1 MTFVTCH
8 QVTRG
13 PTIGVG
19 KLFLAGVGETDFS
32 WEMFMATKVRLL
44 LSCTVVLVM
53 MSLAGCGHYTCG
65 ITFGS
70 STCGS
75 SGSGG
80 NGGGG
85 GGSTA
90 NAFAYAVDQN
100 GSMDGYALNV
110 TAKTF
115 GTVSTY
121 TPPVMPA
128 NKGGVGVVVAQGKYL
143 YAVMN
148 DLQKIFGWSIGTNG
162 SLTALSGF
170 PLSVPSL
177 SGISG
182 FSYNQQV
189 VITNPAGTLMF
200 VAEATNEQ
208 ILVFQI
214 SSSGAL
220 TAVSGS
226 PFSTAAASLAPQN
239 MGMDGLGRFLY
250 VSHAS
255 DTHSGTTV
263 VGYSVSST
271 GSNVGALTLI
281 PGSPFNIPLWQMEG
295 DPSGNY
301 LIGISGKTQSIYG
314 SNDKNLYVYSIDQT
328 TGVLTA
334 APGSPMATVYA
345 PFNIAIQ
352 PKSVNGEFIYSFS
365 LNDAGTGT
373 NPIEAYKLDA
383 TTGALSLV
391 TGSPFSIA
399 TPTAFGQFDQSGN
412 YLFIYSGVAPSVSLG
427 VVNVASTGALSETLP
442 TTPLVTSGYF
452 AASDLP

>member
-1 MTFVTCH
+1 
-8 QVTRG
+8 
-13 PTIGVG
+13 
-19 KLFLAGVGETDFS
+19 
-32 WEMFMATKVRLL
+32 MATKVRLL
-44 LSCTVVLVM
+44 LTFAVVLIM
-53 MSLAGCGHYTCG
+53 MSLVGCGHYTCG

-75 SGSGG
+75 GGSGG
-80 NGGGG
+80 NGGGGG

-90 NAFAYAVDQN
+90 NAFAYVVDQN
-100 GSMDGYALNV
+100 GSMDGYALNA
-110 TAKTF
+110 TANTF
-115 GTVSTY
+115 GKVSTY
-121 TPPVMPA
+121 IPPVIPA

-143 YAVMN
+143 YAVLE
-148 DLQKIFGWSIGTNG
+148 DVQKIFGWSIGTNG
-162 SLTALSGF
+162 SLTALTGF
-170 PLSVPSL
+170 PISLPSL

-182 FSYNQQV
+182 YSYNQQV

-200 VAEATNEQ
+200 IAEATNEQ
-208 ILVFQI
+208 IFAYQI
-214 SSSGAL
+214 ASSGAL

-226 PFSTAAASLAPQN
+226 PFSTAVMSLAPQN

-250 VSHAS
+250 VTQAS
-255 DTHSGTTV
+255 STHSGTIV

-271 GSNVGALTLI
+271 GSNVGALTVI

-314 SNDKNLYVYSIDQT
+314 SDDKNLYVYSIDQT
-328 TGVLTA
+328 TGALTA
-334 APGSPMATVYA
+334 AAGSPMATVYP

-383 TTGALSLV
+383 ATGALSLV

-412 YLFIYSGVAPSVSLG
+412 YLFIYSGSGSSVSLG
-427 VVNVASTGALSETLP
+427 VANVASSGALSETFP

-452 AASDLP
+452 AASDVP